1 MTGIGEVGRFCRFWA
16 QVAFYSFLFFFSFLS
31 TFESQLN
38 PEFVVNFL
46 YLDLNAQFKN
56 SSMK

>member
-16 QVAFYSFLFFFSFLS
+16 QVAFYSFLS